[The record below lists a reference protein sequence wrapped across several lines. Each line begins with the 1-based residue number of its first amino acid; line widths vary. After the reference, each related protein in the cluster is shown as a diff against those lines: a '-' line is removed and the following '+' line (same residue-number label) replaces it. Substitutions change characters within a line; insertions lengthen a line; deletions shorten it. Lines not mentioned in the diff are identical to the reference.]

1 MRRSPFVR
9 CPAAVY
15 FRVSRCCITTKC
27 SIRKS
32 ARFSS
37 FRAGGL
43 GFPNSDCRSSS
54 LASILLHRFS
64 FPRALA
70 SRNFGLNRTCAL
82 CTTTCYTPCPVSLS
96 DKSWNDRLS
105 VLVFFRGFRHD
116 TFTYRLLKAVFQ
128 YGHARLLFCAVLLM
142 GARCVPQCCRL
153 AFPPADHPQRWA
165 AKWVPP

>member
-1 MRRSPFVR
+1 MRCSPFVR

-82 CTTTCYTPCPVSLS
+82 CATTCYTPCPVSLS

-105 VLVFFRGFRHD
+105 VLGFFSRFPTRYFYLPLAKGGIPVWPRK
-116 TFTYRLLKAVFQ
+116 TSILR
-128 YGHARLLFCAVLLM
+128 
-142 GARCVPQCCRL
+142 RL
-153 AFPPADHPQRWA
+153 AYGRTLCPAML
-165 AKWVPP
+165 